1 MERKRKAVLPF
12 CCTQAL
18 IPQPFSLAFYSL
30 NMVYILRLRNCNF
43 RLHMTLWRVHSGVTP
58 EQLGQSDPHMPSS
71 GEADQTAQQLL
82 LSWPHRPA
90 PHAHHAT
97 CCRGSWTTQ
106 TKVILHM
113 LVHMFALLYLMH
125 TLTHTHTTARTQV
138 QTVDQT
144 NAHESNTSV
153 LSNSLYWLQLDDQTR
168 ANTNCEEMATHFDRQ
183 DKWKPFTH
191 STFFSLLC
199 AIMSTEPWGNSWVCE
214 QIKNQCNNMAH

>member
-1 MERKRKAVLPF
+1 MLRHVRSYSRILPGISPQINHYIALYFDCLQNLAKQMERKRKTVLPF

-125 TLTHTHTTARTQV
+125 TLTHNSQ
-138 QTVDQT
+138 D
-144 NAHESNTSV
+144 TS
-153 LSNSLYWLQLDDQTR
+153 
-168 ANTNCEEMATHFDRQ
+168 ANCRSDECTWEQYEC
-183 DKWKPFTH
+183 PF
-191 STFFSLLC
+191 
-199 AIMSTEPWGNSWVCE
+199 
-214 QIKNQCNNMAH
+214 